1 MLLKASHHPID
12 VISRPAHIAAL
23 VALMVATLI
32 ALGATSPAAAQSI
45 KPGNQLEREAAG
57 AAESTDTDDPEAEE
71 EPQDEPE
78 TEEISE
84 LRKALY
90 KAVSR
95 ARKSMGARKVEQDE
109 GFETIARR
117 HARDMVERGY
127 MAHRSPDG
135 DGPRERV
142 FAIFPDFVGVVGENI
157 AMRSIRPDES
167 AADTAL
173 GAVEAWVDSPPHRK
187 NLLDQRHG
195 HVGIGV
201 ADNGRATYI
210 VMLLASEPSYRPPPP
225 PEPRPEPS
233 PDPDMV
239 TTDEPSSGT
248 SGTSN
253 GVKPAE
259 NGAETAP
266 GS

>member
-1 MLLKASHHPID
+1 MLRKTPQTTID
-12 VISRPAHIAAL
+12 AFSPPALL
-23 VALMVATLI
+23 VALMVATAT
-32 ALGATSPAAAQSI
+32 ALGATSAAMAQSI
-45 KPGNQLEREAAG
+45 KPSNQLEREAAET
-57 AAESTDTDDPEAEE
+57 AERANTDDPEAEE

-95 ARKSMGARKVEQDE
+95 ARKSRGARQVKQDE

-127 MAHRSPDG
+127 MDHRSPEG

-142 FAIFPDFVGVVGENI
+142 FAIFPDFVGVAGENI

-173 GAVEAWVDSPPHRK
+173 GAVEAWIDSPPHRK

-225 PEPRPEPS
+225 PEPRPELP
-233 PDPDMV
+233 PTV
-239 TTDEPSSGT
+239 TLTPTPGT
-248 SGTSN
+248 SDEESLP
-253 GVKPAE
+253 KPAE
-259 NGAETAP
+259 NGAQSVP

>member
-12 VISRPAHIAAL
+12 MILRPALIAAL
-23 VALMVATLI
+23 FALMVATS
-32 ALGATSPAAAQSI
+32 LGLSAMSPAAAQSI
-45 KPGNQLEREAAG
+45 KPSSQLEREAA
-57 AAESTDTDDPEAEE
+57 AAEDRANTDDPEAEE

-127 MAHRSPDG
+127 MAHRSPEG

-142 FAIFPDFVGVVGENI
+142 FAIFPDFVGVAGENI

-167 AADTAL
+167 ADETAL

-225 PEPRPEPS
+225 PEPRPDVVPS
-233 PDPDMV
+233 ATLPP
-239 TTDEPSSGT
+239 TPGSNDESSPS
-248 SGTSN
+248 
-253 GVKPAE
+253 KPAE
-259 NGAETAP
+259 NGAQSVP

>member
-1 MLLKASHHPID
+1 MLPKASHLPIN
-12 VISRPAHIAAL
+12 VILRPALIAAL
-23 VALMVATLI
+23 FALMVATL
-32 ALGATSPAAAQSI
+32 LGHGATSPAAAQSI
-45 KPGNQLEREAAG
+45 KQSSQLEREAADT
-57 AAESTDTDDPEAEE
+57 ADRADTDDPEAEE

-90 KAVSR
+90 TAVSR

-127 MAHRSPDG
+127 MAHRSPEG

-142 FAIFPDFVGVVGENI
+142 FAVFPDFIGIAGENI
-157 AMRSIRPDES
+157 AMRRIRPDES

-233 PDPDMV
+233 SVMIENPS
-239 TTDEPSSGT
+239 TDSDSISG
-248 SGTSN
+248 G
-253 GVKPAE
+253 GKPAE

>member
-1 MLLKASHHPID
+1 MSRKPPKTSVDGSQLIASGP
-12 VISRPAHIAAL
+12 AL
-23 VALMVATLI
+23 VAIMI
-32 ALGATSPAAAQSI
+32 AAVMGMAALSPAVAQSI
-45 KPGNQLEREAAG
+45 KPSSQLESETDL
-57 AAESTDTDDPEAEE
+57 AEDPANPDDPDAEE

-78 TEEISE
+78 TEEIST

-95 ARKSMGARKVEQDE
+95 ARRSMGARQVKQDE

-127 MAHRSPDG
+127 MDHRSPEG

-142 FAIFPDFVGVVGENI
+142 FAIFPDFVGIAGENI

-173 GAVEAWVDSPPHRK
+173 AAVEAWIDSPPHRK

-225 PEPRPEPS
+225 PEPRPDPS
-233 PDPDMV
+233 SVIIDD
-239 TTDEPSSGT
+239 PSSGAD
-248 SGTSN
+248 GTSS
-253 GVKPAE
+253 GGKPAE

>member
-1 MLLKASHHPID
+1 MSPRVSHSPIN
-12 VISRPAHIAAL
+12 VIAWPARIAAL
-23 VALMVATLI
+23 VALMVVTSLGQ
-32 ALGATSPAAAQSI
+32 GATSPAAAQSI
-45 KPGNQLEREAAG
+45 KPSSQLEREAAD
-57 AAESTDTDDPEAEE
+57 AADRADTDDPEAEE

-95 ARKSMGARKVEQDE
+95 ARNSMGARKVEQDE

-127 MAHRSPDG
+127 MAHRSPEG

-142 FAIFPDFVGVVGENI
+142 FAIFPDFVGIAGENI

-173 GAVEAWVDSPPHRK
+173 GAVEAWIDSPPHRK

-233 PDPDMV
+233 PAPD
-239 TTDEPSSGT
+239 TTISDEPSLGT

-253 GVKPAE
+253 GPKPAE
-259 NGAETAP
+259 TGAETAP

>member
-1 MLLKASHHPID
+1 MLQKASHHPIE
-12 VISRPAHIAAL
+12 VISRSARVVAL
-23 VALMVATLI
+23 VALMAATSI
-32 ALGATSPAAAQSI
+32 GPGATSPAAAQSI
-45 KPGNQLEREAAG
+45 KPSSQLERETENAADR
-57 AAESTDTDDPEAEE
+57 ADTDGPEAEE

-90 KAVSR
+90 TAVSR

-127 MAHRSPDG
+127 MAHRSPEG

-142 FAIFPDFVGVVGENI
+142 FAVFPDFIGIAGENI
-157 AMRSIRPDES
+157 AMRRIRPDES

-233 PDPDMV
+233 SVMI
-239 TTDEPSSGT
+239 ENPSTGADSISG
-248 SGTSN
+248 G
-253 GVKPAE
+253 GKPAE

>member
-1 MLLKASHHPID
+1 MLPKASHHPID
-12 VISRPAHIAAL
+12 VISRPALVAAL
-23 VALMVATLI
+23 VALMVATSF
-32 ALGATSPAAAQSI
+32 GQDATSPAAAQSV
-45 KPGNQLEREAAG
+45 KPSSQIEPETAEAADR
-57 AAESTDTDDPEAEE
+57 TDTDDPEAEE
-71 EPQDEPE
+71 EPRDEPE

-95 ARKSMGARKVEQDE
+95 ARKSMGARKVKQDE

-117 HARDMVERGY
+117 HARDMVERVY
-127 MAHRSPDG
+127 MDHRSPEG

-142 FAIFPDFVGVVGENI
+142 FAIFPDFDGIIGENI
-157 AMRSIRPDES
+157 AMRRIQPDAS
-167 AADTAL
+167 AAETAL
-173 GAVEAWVDSPPHRK
+173 AAVEAWIGKVAHRE

-195 HVGIGV
+195 HIGIGV

-225 PEPRPEPS
+225 PEPRPELP
-233 PDPDMV
+233 PTV
-239 TTDEPSSGT
+239 TLTPTPGT
-248 SGTSN
+248 SGEESPP
-253 GVKPAE
+253 KPAE
-259 NGAETAP
+259 NGAQSVP

>member
-1 MLLKASHHPID
+1 MLPKASHHPID
-12 VISRPAHIAAL
+12 VISRPALIAAL
-23 VALMVATLI
+23 VALIAATSF
-32 ALGATSPAAAQSI
+32 GQGTPSPAAAQSI
-45 KPGNQLEREAAG
+45 KPSSQLEPETAEAADR
-57 AAESTDTDDPEAEE
+57 TDTDDPEAEE

-78 TEEISE
+78 TEEVSE

-95 ARKSMGARKVEQDE
+95 ARKSMGARKVQQDE

-142 FAIFPDFVGVVGENI
+142 FAIFPDFIGIAGENI
-157 AMRSIRPDES
+157 AMRRIRPDES

-173 GAVEAWVDSPPHRK
+173 GAVEAWIDSPPHRK

-225 PEPRPEPS
+225 PEPRPDPS
-233 PDPDMV
+233 TVIIDNPSLDANGTPG
-239 TTDEPSSGT
+239 DE
-248 SGTSN
+248 
-253 GVKPAE
+253 KPAE